1 MDGDGNVS
9 IQVLRDVA
17 VPLRDGTVTRA
28 EVWLPEGGGPHP
40 AILTRTIVP
49 VDGPPTLQPL
59 MDQRLATSRGYAVV
73 LQEVR
78 GRGSSEGDFEP
89 FVNEA
94 ADGADS
100 IAWIAEQDWCD
111 GRVVM
116 TGASVLGAAQWLAA
130 SASPPAL
137 RAIAPTISSD
147 ELAEGWSLT
156 GGVPEHG
163 FLSTWSAV
171 TLAPLG
177 ERWLDATER
186 ALDDLA
192 GLERIAP
199 WISDWYGPADSD
211 YWAALSV
218 SSRRDQVEVPV
229 FAAGGWYDI
238 FLAGTL
244 ASFARSRDPRD
255 RLVIG
260 PWGHDP
266 FLSWLIGDVN
276 AGIDGAGLGR
286 LFPWS
291 LDFYDAVIA
300 GREPD
305 APRVRAYVMNARR
318 WLALDA
324 WPPPAASSSTVALAT
339 ASFDVDPGDPVPSRG
354 GRGFTPGLP
363 DAGWGVRDQRPT
375 AARADV
381 VEAASTTLEQAT
393 LLAGPVTAHLRTS
406 ADGDGAC
413 LWTATLC
420 HEQADGAL
428 HNLCDGVATAA
439 ADGGEVEL
447 SLGHVC
453 VALPAGARLV
463 LLVAGSSFPRW
474 PRPQR
479 ARTQSLREGGRLELT
494 VAPYELLDS
503 AAPTKG

>member
-1 MDGDGNVS
+1 MDGDGTVS

-17 VPLRDGTVTRA
+17 VPLGDGTITRA
-28 EVWLPEGGGPHP
+28 EVWLPAGGGAHP

-59 MDQRLATSRGYAVV
+59 MDARLATSRGYAVV

-78 GRGSSEGDFEP
+78 GRGASEGAYEP

-100 IAWIAEQDWCD
+100 IAWIAAQDWCD

-147 ELAEGWSLT
+147 ELSEGWSLT

-186 ALDDLA
+186 ALDDLE
-192 GLERIAP
+192 GLTRIAP
-199 WISDWYGPADSD
+199 WIPDWYGPADSD
-211 YWAALSV
+211 YWARLSV
-218 SSRRDQVEVPV
+218 SARRDRVDVPV
-229 FAAGGWYDI
+229 FVAGGWYDI

-276 AGIDGAGLGR
+276 AGIAGAGLGR
-286 LFPWS
+286 LFGWQ
-291 LDFYDAVIA
+291 LDFYDAVLA
-300 GREPD
+300 GREQD
-305 APRVRAYVMNARR
+305 APRVRAYAMNARR

-324 WPPPAASSSTVALAT
+324 WPPPGASTSTTPLAAVA
-339 ASFDVDPGDPVPSRG
+339 FGVDPADPVPSRG

-363 DAGWGVRDQRPT
+363 DDGWGVRDQRPT

-381 VEAASTTLEQAT
+381 VEAASTTLVEPT
-393 LLAGPVTAHLRTS
+393 LLAGPVTAHLRTA

-420 HEQADGAL
+420 HEQPDGAL

-439 ADGGEVEL
+439 ADAGEVEL

-474 PRPQR
+474 PRPAH
-479 ARTQSLREGGRLELT
+479 ARTQSLRAGGQLELT

-503 AAPTKG
+503 HALADA

>member
-1 MDGDGNVS
+1 MTS
-9 IQVLRDVA
+9 PTPTAIEVLRDVA

-28 EVWLPEGGGPHP
+28 EVWRPAGDGAHP

-49 VDGPPTLQPL
+49 VDGPPTLPP
-59 MDQRLATSRGYAVV
+59 MIDPRLATSRGYAVV

-78 GRGSSEGDFEP
+78 GRGLSQGEFVP
-89 FVNEA
+89 FVHEA
-94 ADGADS
+94 DDGADS

-130 SASPPAL
+130 STGPPAL

-147 ELAEGWSLT
+147 ELSEGWSLT

-163 FLSTWSAV
+163 FLSTWTAV
-171 TLAPLG
+171 TLVAAG
-177 ERWLDATER
+177 QRWLDAPER
-186 ALDDLA
+186 ALDDLD
-192 GLERIAP
+192 GLSRIAP
-199 WISDWYGPADSD
+199 WILDWYGPADSE
-211 YWAALSV
+211 YWATLSA
-218 SSRRDQVEVPV
+218 RRDRVEVPV

-276 AGIDGAGLGR
+276 AGIAGAGLGR
-286 LFPWS
+286 LFPWA
-291 LDFYDAVIA
+291 LDFYDAVLA
-300 GREPD
+300 AREPD
-305 APRVRAYVMNARR
+305 GPRVRAYAMNARR
-318 WLALDA
+318 WLGLDT
-324 WPPPAASSSTVALAT
+324 WPPSETVTESVALA
-339 ASFDVDPGDPVPSRG
+339 AGAFAVDPADPVPSRG

-375 AARADV
+375 AARDDV
-381 VEAASTTLEQAT
+381 LQACSTTLERPT
-393 LLAGPVTAHLRTS
+393 LLAGPVTARLQTS

-413 LWTATLC
+413 LWAATLC
-420 HEQADGAL
+420 HAQLDGAL
-428 HNLCDGVATAA
+428 HNLCDGVVTAPA
-439 ADGGEVEL
+439 GDGPVEL

-463 LLVAGSSFPRW
+463 LLIAGSSFPRW
-474 PRPQR
+474 PRPEAACTQR
-479 ARTQSLREGGRLELT
+479 LLAGGRLELT
-494 VAPYELLDS
+494 VAPVALLESHALAD
-503 AAPTKG
+503 A